1 MLLGAEICETE
12 KQKNSPKLK
21 HNLLDG
27 LYYTTSHDNEVHF
40 KDSKVVELGLWL
52 SWAPDVCV
60 WTPVG
65 YFGLPPEL

>member
-1 MLLGAEICETE
+1 MLLGAEICEAE

-40 KDSKVVELGLWL
+40 KDSKVVELGL
-52 SWAPDVCV
+52 
-60 WTPVG
+60 
-65 YFGLPPEL
+65 